1 MAREDFDDYGTV
13 EISKEEY
20 GNLLM
25 ARDAADY
32 VYGIIAWVANE
43 PDDVELIDTRSFAR
57 NLLDEW
63 TK

>member
-1 MAREDFDDYGTV
+1 MASPMPEEVT
-13 EISKEEY
+13 ISIEEY
-20 GNLLM
+20 GELLM
-25 ARDAADY
+25 TTQSADY
-32 VYGIIAWVANE
+32 VYGIIAHVAST